1 MPGRLSVATT
11 FTHAVVGGAL
21 SVLGPERVPRVRL
34 AAIGA
39 LLAVLPDLDVLAFA
53 ADIPYGHWL
62 GHRGFLHSLPFALGA
77 GLLVASITFPELP
90 RLSRTWWAVALL
102 LALAT
107 ASHGLLDALTDAGLG
122 VGFLVPFDDT
132 RVFLPWRPL
141 PTSPVGIGAFFRG
154 PGAAILAQEI
164 ALVWLPVLLLVGGLV
179 LARRSRR
186 PDAASEA
193 APPRGD
199 DPGSS

>member
-1 MPGRLSVATT
+1 VATA

-21 SVLGPERVPRVRL
+21 CVLGPERVPRVRL
-34 AAIGA
+34 AASGA

-62 GHRGFLHSLPFALGA
+62 GHRGFLHSVPFALGA
-77 GLLVASITFPELP
+77 GLLVTRFAFPALP
-90 RLSRTWWAVALL
+90 RSSRTWWAVALL
-102 LALAT
+102 LAFAT

-122 VGFLVPFDDT
+122 VAFLLPFDDT

-154 PGAAILAQEI
+154 PGAAILAEEI
-164 ALVWLPVLLLVGGLV
+164 ALVWLPVLLLVGGLS
-179 LARRSRR
+179 LARRSAR
-186 PDAASEA
+186 PGAA
-193 APPRGD
+193 GD
-199 DPGSS
+199 DPGLS